1 MRTLTLTGMFCVVIS
16 TACASEGAGRSV
28 DSETTAGQASAAS
41 TASLEGTWAFALEPS
56 DVAKAVRDECAAKSA
71 GDDARA
77 QACFDEVRDESRAEH
92 VRFSRAADGKTTWR
106 SFGTHRGAEELYLEA
121 PVELTSAGANAFDA
135 RVAGE
140 VSGPM
145 AKARTLPV
153 GTTLRVELVDSS
165 TIALLDP
172 KKGRLVYHRAH

>member
-1 MRTLTLTGMFCVVIS
+1 MRTMTLTGLFCLVVS
-16 TACASEGAGRSV
+16 TACATQPIDRSV
-28 DSETTAGQASAAS
+28 EVEAQRSAAS
-41 TASLEGTWAFALEPS
+41 VASLEGTWAFALETS
-56 DVAKAVRDECAAKSA
+56 DVAKSIIDKCVAESA

-77 QACFDEVRDESRAEH
+77 KACFDEVRDESRAEQ

-106 SFGTHRGAEELYLEA
+106 SFGKHGASEELYLEA
-121 PVELTSAGANAFDA
+121 PVELTSAGGNAIDA

-140 VSGPM
+140 AAGSM
-145 AKARTLPV
+145 AKAHALPV
-153 GTTLRVELVDSS
+153 GTTLRFELVDSS